1 MWTEDFS
8 TRTFFKPTDSTDL
21 NRFNPTQT
29 DSTDRI
35 TRLNKTSNFD
45 LKQKSFENDRY
56 TIEKNGEYERE
67 EKINREGERDI
78 IRIQKYNKGK

>member
-1 MWTEDFS
+1 MNWTEDFS
-8 TRTFFKPTDSTDL
+8 TRTFFKPTDSTD
-21 NRFNPTQT
+21 
-29 DSTDRI
+29 RI
-35 TRLNKTSNFD
+35 TRLNKTSNCD
-45 LKQKSFENDRY
+45 HKQKSCENDRY